1 VGGNLA
7 LVRDGDVIEID
18 ARAGTMNVKLT
29 QEELDERRSQWRSVV
44 QAPHGGLL
52 EKYARS
58 VGSASV
64 GAVTH
69 SGGVVWPEDLVD
81 GE

>member
-1 VGGNLA
+1 VC
-7 LVRDGDVIEID
+7 DGDVIEID
-18 ARAGTMNVKLT
+18 ARAGTMNVQLT
-29 QEELDERRSQWRSVV
+29 HEELEKRRSQWRLGL
-44 QAPHGGLL
+44 QTPRGGLL